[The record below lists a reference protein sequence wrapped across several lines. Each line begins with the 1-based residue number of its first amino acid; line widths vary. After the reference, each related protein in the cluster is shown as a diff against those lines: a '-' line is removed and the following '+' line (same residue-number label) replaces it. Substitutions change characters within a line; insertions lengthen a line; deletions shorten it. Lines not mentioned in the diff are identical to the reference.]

1 MRVDWIGDAD
11 LDIILCI
18 PLQRVIRLSI
28 NVLLWRRFTN
38 RKQSMFPGGCRRLI
52 CRAQRSKILQDQM
65 EARRLKS
72 KAARERRQNR
82 ILEKRN
88 ALGEDDPVVP
98 EEKK

>member
-1 MRVDWIGDAD
+1 MGDAD

-18 PLQRVIRLSI
+18 RLQRVIRLNI
-28 NVLLWRRFTN
+28 NVLSLRRFTN
-38 RKQSMFPGGCRRLI
+38 RKQSMFPEGCGGLI

-88 ALGEDDPVVP
+88 ALGEEDTVVS

>member
-1 MRVDWIGDAD
+1 
-11 LDIILCI
+11 
-18 PLQRVIRLSI
+18 
-28 NVLLWRRFTN
+28 
-38 RKQSMFPGGCRRLI
+38 
-52 CRAQRSKILQDQM
+52 M

-88 ALGEDDPVVP
+88 ALGGDETVAS

>member
-1 MRVDWIGDAD
+1 MGDTD
-11 LDIILCI
+11 LDIILCMR
-18 PLQRVIRLSI
+18 LQRVIRLNI
-28 NVLLWRRFTN
+28 NVLLLRRFTN
-38 RKQSMFPGGCRRLI
+38 RKQSMFPGGSGGLI

-88 ALGEDDPVVP
+88 AIGEDDNVVSV

>member
-1 MRVDWIGDAD
+1 
-11 LDIILCI
+11 
-18 PLQRVIRLSI
+18 
-28 NVLLWRRFTN
+28 
-38 RKQSMFPGGCRRLI
+38 
-52 CRAQRSKILQDQM
+52 M

>member
-1 MRVDWIGDAD
+1 
-11 LDIILCI
+11 
-18 PLQRVIRLSI
+18 
-28 NVLLWRRFTN
+28 
-38 RKQSMFPGGCRRLI
+38 
-52 CRAQRSKILQDQM
+52 M

-88 ALGEDDPVVP
+88 AFGAEDETVVA

>member
-1 MRVDWIGDAD
+1 
-11 LDIILCI
+11 
-18 PLQRVIRLSI
+18 
-28 NVLLWRRFTN
+28 
-38 RKQSMFPGGCRRLI
+38 
-52 CRAQRSKILQDQM
+52 M

-88 ALGEDDPVVP
+88 AFGEDETVVS

>member
-1 MRVDWIGDAD
+1 MVFYASW
-11 LDIILCI
+11 
-18 PLQRVIRLSI
+18 
-28 NVLLWRRFTN
+28 
-38 RKQSMFPGGCRRLI
+38 RLI
-52 CRAQRSKILQDQM
+52 GRAQRSKLLQDQM

-88 ALGEDDPVVP
+88 ALGEDETVVS